1 MCSSVQEYPAFSEY
15 QPLPV
20 VIIGN
25 GPSGI
30 CLSYLLSGYTPY
42 IKEEATHSNPILQ
55 RKLEEAP
62 ERPITDQDLQY
73 LSEGLEGRSS
83 SPVALLFDTL
93 LRPDTDM
100 GSSAESMLTWWHEP
114 ERAVPHLVLG
124 QSPPGGA
131 WNSIEGSMIT
141 LSRGDWMGLPD
152 LPFKDWVRRK
162 RRHLRNDRATARDIA
177 QYYQHYVK
185 KKGLQ
190 QNFISGS
197 VVTSVRKVHNGT
209 NFMYKNEDAPTE
221 LGSTFDLEEQ
231 LNNTSISNKNKEIF
245 QVNGFLKME
254 SDRLQPFCIHAENVV
269 LATGMFDSPSWLRVK
284 GEDLPFISHQISDLE
299 EAVRKQNVDPNSDPV
314 LIIGAGLTAADAV
327 LFAHH
332 CNIPVVHAFRRKVND
347 PGLIFNQLPQMMY
360 PEYHKVH
367 QMMKEQ
373 SILDSGQYKGYI
385 SLPEHFVVRFEDDK
399 KCVFQDKSGH
409 QVVYNISMA
418 LVLIGSNPNLSFLPN
433 NGVHLAVDSEK
444 SAISKRNPIDIDQ
457 FTYECTQEEGLYA
470 VGPLAGDYF
479 VRFVQGGALA
489 AASSLLR
496 KSNKKPP

>member
-1 MCSSVQEYPAFSEY
+1 MCSAAHEYPALNEY
-15 QPLPV
+15 NPLPV
-20 VIIGN
+20 IIIGN

-42 IKEEATHSNPILQ
+42 IKEDAAHPNAILQ

-62 ERPITDQDLQY
+62 EIPITDQDLAY

-83 SPVALLFDTL
+83 SPVALLFDML

-100 GSSAESMLTWWHEP
+100 GGSAESMLTWWHEP
-114 ERAVPHLVLG
+114 HRAIPHLVLG

-141 LSRGDWMGLPD
+141 LSRGEWMGLPD

-162 RRHLRNDRATARDIA
+162 RRHLRNDRATAGDIA
-177 QYYQHYVK
+177 QYYQHYVNN
-185 KKGLQ
+185 KGLQ
-190 QNFISGS
+190 DSFISGS
-197 VVTSVRKVHNGT
+197 MVTSVQKIHTGANLKSNHEEDGAHI
-209 NFMYKNEDAPTE
+209 NSDPLEGQLKNASSAQGG
-221 LGSTFDLEEQ
+221 L
-231 LNNTSISNKNKEIF
+231 F
-245 QVNGFLKME
+245 QVNGLLKTHNG
-254 SDRLQPFCIHAENVV
+254 RQQPFSIYAENVV
-269 LATGMFDSPSWLRVK
+269 LATGMFDSPSRLGAK
-284 GEDLPFISHQISDLE
+284 GEDLPFISHQISALE
-299 EAVRKQNVDPNSDPV
+299 DAVKKRDICPCSDPV

-332 CNIPVVHAFRRKVND
+332 CNIPVIHAFRRKVND

-373 SILDSGQYKGYI
+373 SIFGSGPYEGYV
-385 SLPEHFVVRFEDDK
+385 SLPEHRVVCFEDDK
-399 KCVFQDKSGH
+399 KCVFEDKNGH
-409 QVVYNISMA
+409 QMVYTVSMA

-433 NGVHLAVDSEK
+433 NGIHLAVDNEK
-444 SAISKRNPIDIDQ
+444 PAISKRNPIDIDQ
-457 FTYECTQEEGLYA
+457 FTYECTHEEGLYA

-496 KSNKKPP
+496 KSIKKPP